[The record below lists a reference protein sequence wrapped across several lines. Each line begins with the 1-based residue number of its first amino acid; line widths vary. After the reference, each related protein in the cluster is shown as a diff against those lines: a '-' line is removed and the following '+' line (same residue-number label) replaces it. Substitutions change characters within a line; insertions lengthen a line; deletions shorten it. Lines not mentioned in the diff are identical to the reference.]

1 MSNRRG
7 FTFIE
12 MMIVFV
18 IVGLVYAIAVK
29 PVRGAFVAASRRA
42 ATREVTMYLLRARFT
57 GIQQSRRAWLVRSG
71 NLLKIIV
78 DSSGTKVQAGT
89 TVDMFARYN
98 ATLTVSP
105 KDSIEFDPRGF
116 AVLPAATPKIIVT
129 IAPGVDTLCVTG
141 LGRIAVRGC

>member
-18 IVGLVYAIAVK
+18 IIGLVYAISVK

-42 ATREVTMYLLRARFT
+42 ATREVTMYLFRARLT

-89 TVDMFARYN
+89 TLDMFARYG
-98 ATLTVSP
+98 ATLTATP
-105 KDSIEFDPRGF
+105 NDSIQFDPRGF
-116 AVLPAATPKIIVT
+116 VVLPPSTPKIMVT
-129 IAPGVDTLCVTG
+129 LAPRVDTLCVTG